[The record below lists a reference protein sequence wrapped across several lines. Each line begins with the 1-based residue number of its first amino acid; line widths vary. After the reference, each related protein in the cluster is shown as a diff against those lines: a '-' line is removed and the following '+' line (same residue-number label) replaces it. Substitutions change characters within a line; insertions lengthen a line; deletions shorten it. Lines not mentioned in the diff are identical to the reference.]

1 MWLRAVHR
9 GHVNQMVF
17 VLEVVRFI
25 ADSEEGRAKGVTLE
39 HVGYMRASFKTK
51 MDAASY
57 YDRHNHHM
65 RCLNAHKTWCSDWD
79 PSTRLKYIVREWH
92 DIFQSVPPF
101 DTRDEPAVS
110 CSGGV
115 TEIIYPYLN

>member
-39 HVGYMRASFKTK
+39 HVGYMRAIFKTK

-79 PSTRLKYIVREWH
+79 PSTRLKYI
-92 DIFQSVPPF
+92 PF
-101 DTRDEPAVS
+101 VKHPS
-110 CSGGV
+110 KMLILNSHLL
-115 TEIIYPYLN
+115 YPSKLPV